1 MLPHLV
7 AESGMQRSTAVL
19 MRRPFRER
27 AMLVLWPSFLMAGV
41 LEMLTFA
48 VVDPG
53 SLRWFGA
60 EPIGWSLSAIYS
72 VTFFIYWGVIATS
85 TAITLLL
92 ESPGEI

>member
-1 MLPHLV
+1 MHAGSPPPERPLR
-7 AESGMQRSTAVL
+7 QRVL
-19 MRRPFRER
+19 
-27 AMLVLWPSFLMAGV
+27 LILWPSFLMAGV

-72 VTFFIYWGVIATS
+72 VTFFIYWSVIATS
-85 TAITLLL
+85 TAMTLLL